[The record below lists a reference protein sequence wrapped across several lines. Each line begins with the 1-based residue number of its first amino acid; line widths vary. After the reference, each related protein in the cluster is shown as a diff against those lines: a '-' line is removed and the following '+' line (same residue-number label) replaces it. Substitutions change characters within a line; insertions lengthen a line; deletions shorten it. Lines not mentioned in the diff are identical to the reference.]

1 MSLQEEIDKKAKEI
15 QVDGYPMS
23 IGELANMYKDG
34 ELKVNPE
41 FQRFFRWS
49 DSQKTKLIESMLLGI
64 PIPPIFVAHG
74 EKGIWDVIDGLQ
86 RLSTIFE
93 FMGLLKSSDD
103 TLKPPSKLLGT
114 KFLPSL
120 ENKVWENLD
129 DPENSFTQELRI
141 DFKRSKFDIKIIKK
155 TSDKDAK
162 YELFQRIN
170 TGGSKLSDQEVRNCL
185 LIMVN
190 RDFYLWAAELVKYQ
204 PFINCIPLSDKQQL
218 EQFNMEILMRYL
230 VIRHADL
237 TKIKGN
243 EDIGEFISEEIINI
257 AENGL
262 IDLQREEEVFH
273 KTFEYLDRALSE
285 DVFRKFDHE
294 KGKFRGA
301 FLMPAF
307 EVIIA
312 GLSENI
318 DDIITN
324 DPEEMSEKIKNIY
337 NSPQYLSITARGG
350 ARPITRLKELA
361 TLSKGVFMNG

>member
-15 QVDGYPMS
+15 QADGYPMS

-49 DSQKTKLIESMLLGI
+49 DSQKTKLIESILLGI
-64 PIPPIFVAHG
+64 PIPPIFVSHG

-93 FMGLLKSSDD
+93 FMGLLKSPDD

-120 ENKVWENLD
+120 ENKMWDNPD
-129 DPENSFTQELRI
+129 DLENSFTQELRI

-170 TGGSKLSDQEVRNCL
+170 TGGSKLSDQEIRNCL

-190 RDFYLWAAELVKYQ
+190 RDFYLWAVELVKYQ
-204 PFINCIPLSDKQQL
+204 SFVNCIPLSEKQQL

-237 TKIKGN
+237 SKIKGN
-243 EDIGEFISEEIINI
+243 EDIGEYISEEIINI
-257 AENGL
+257 AENRSL
-262 IDLQREEEVFH
+262 DLQKEAAIFH
-273 KTFEYLDRALSE
+273 KTFDYLDRILS
-285 DVFRKFDHE
+285 DDIFRKFDHE

-312 GLSENI
+312 GVSENI
-318 DDIITN
+318 DEIITKA
-324 DPEEMSEKIKNIY
+324 PEEISQIIKDIY
-337 NSPQYLSITARGG
+337 KSPQYLSVTTRGG
-350 ARPITRLKELA
+350 ARPITRLKDLA
-361 TLSKGVFMNG
+361 ALSKGVFMNG

>member
-15 QVDGYPMS
+15 QADGYPMS

-34 ELKVNPE
+34 ELIVNPE

-49 DSQKTKLIESMLLGI
+49 DSQKTKLIESILLGI

-93 FMGLLKSSDD
+93 FMGLLKSTDD
-103 TLKPPSKLLGT
+103 TLKPPSKMLGT

-120 ENKVWENLD
+120 ENKMWENPD
-129 DPENSFTQELRI
+129 DLENSFTQELRI

-185 LIMVN
+185 LIMIN
-190 RDFYLWAAELVKYQ
+190 RDFYLWAAELVKHQ
-204 PFINCIPLSDKQQL
+204 SFVNCIPLSEKQQL

-237 TKIKGN
+237 SKIRGN
-243 EDIGEFISEEIINI
+243 EDIGEYISEEIISI
-257 AENGL
+257 AENKAL
-262 IDLQREEEVFH
+262 DLQKEATIFY
-273 KTFEYLDRALSE
+273 KTFDYLDRVLS
-285 DVFRKFDHE
+285 DDSFRKFDHE
-294 KGKFRGA
+294 KGKFRGG

-318 DDIITN
+318 DEINTKA
-324 DPEEMSEKIKNIY
+324 PEETSQIIKDIY
-337 NSPQYLSITARGG
+337 NSPQYLSVTTRGG
-350 ARPITRLKELA
+350 ARPITRLKDLA
-361 TLSKGVFMNG
+361 ALSKGVFKNG

>member
-1 MSLQEEIDKKAKEI
+1 MSLQEEIDNKAKEI
-15 QVDGYPMS
+15 QADGYPMS
-23 IGELANMYKDG
+23 IGELANMYRDG
-34 ELKVNPE
+34 ELQVNPE

-49 DSQKTKLIESMLLGI
+49 DSQKTKLIESILLGI
-64 PIPPIFVAHG
+64 PIPPIFVSHG

-93 FMGLLKSSDD
+93 FMGLLKSPED
-103 TLKPPSKLLGT
+103 TLKPASKLLGT

-120 ENKVWENLD
+120 ENKMWDNPD
-129 DPENSFTQELRI
+129 DLENSFTQELRI

-170 TGGSKLSDQEVRNCL
+170 TGGSKLSDQEIRNCL

-190 RDFYLWAAELVKYQ
+190 RSFYLWAAELVKHQ
-204 PFINCIPLSDKQQL
+204 SFINCIPLSEKQQL

-237 TKIKGN
+237 NKIKGN
-243 EDIGEFISEEIINI
+243 EDIGEFISEEIIGI
-257 AENGL
+257 AENKS
-262 IDLQREEEVFH
+262 IDLQKETTIFH
-273 KTFEYLDRALSE
+273 KTFDYLDRILS
-285 DVFRKFDHE
+285 DDAFRKFDDE
-294 KGKFRGA
+294 KMKFKGA
-301 FLMPAF
+301 FSMPAF

-312 GLSENI
+312 GVSENI
-318 DDIITN
+318 NEITTKP
-324 DPEEMSEKIKNIY
+324 PEETIQTIKNIY
-337 NSPQYLSITARGG
+337 KSPQYLSVTTRGG
-350 ARPITRLKELA
+350 ARPITRLKDLA

>member
-1 MSLQEEIDKKAKEI
+1 MSLQEEVDKKAKEI
-15 QVDGYPMS
+15 QADGYPMS

-49 DSQKTKLIESMLLGI
+49 DTQKTKLIESILLGI

-93 FMGLLKSSDD
+93 FMGILKSTDD

-114 KFLPSL
+114 RFLPSL
-120 ENKVWENLD
+120 ENKVWESPA

-190 RDFYLWAAELVKYQ
+190 RDFYLWAAQLAKYQ

-237 TKIKGN
+237 TQIKGN
-243 EDIGEFISEEIINI
+243 EDIGEYISEEIINI
-257 AENGL
+257 AENGVL
-262 IDLQREEEVFH
+262 DLQKEEEVFH
-273 KTFEYLDRALSE
+273 KTFEYLDRTLSE

-294 KGKFRGA
+294 KRKFRGA

-307 EVIIA
+307 EAIIA
-312 GLSENI
+312 GVSENI
-318 DDIITN
+318 GEIIEK
-324 DPEEMSEKIKNIY
+324 DPEETSEIIKNIY
-337 NSPQYLSITARGG
+337 ISPQYLSVTTRGS
-350 ARPITRLKELA
+350 ARPVTRLKELA
-361 TLSKGVFMNG
+361 IFSKEVFLND